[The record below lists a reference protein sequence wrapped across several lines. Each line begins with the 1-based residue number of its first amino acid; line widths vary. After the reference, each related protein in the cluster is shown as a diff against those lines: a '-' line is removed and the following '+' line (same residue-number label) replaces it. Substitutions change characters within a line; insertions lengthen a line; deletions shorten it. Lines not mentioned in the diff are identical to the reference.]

1 MKKTVLEFIRRGMNA
16 ASFGPVVLA
25 IIYLGI
31 QKYNPTLSIGLR
43 DVCIGIFSTSALA
56 FVIGGMNVVY
66 QIDQLPLVPAVLIHG
81 LVLYV
86 SYLVTYLVNDWL
98 ASSMVD
104 IIVFT
109 CIFVF
114 GFLLIWAVIYTVMRK
129 NTERINVVLEEKRAK
144 LSH

>member
-1 MKKTVLEFIRRGMNA
+1 MKKTVLEFIRRGMVA